1 MIFVFA
7 FSNMNSKSKIQSV
20 KIFSKF
26 YIKGIVEVIKF
37 ISGNTKELRVTIQKN
52 VHQKLQTTFSLCRLH
67 IPCELKDTIRLI
79 SVIFKIEI
87 KIIKLI
93 LDSKVK

>member
-52 VHQKLQTTFSLCRLH
+52 VHQKLQTTFSLCRMH

-79 SVIFKIEI
+79 IVIFKI
-87 KIIKLI
+87 KNKNY
-93 LDSKVK
+93 KKFFG

>member
-26 YIKGIVEVIKF
+26 YIKGIVEIIKF
-37 ISGNTKELRVTIQKN
+37 ISGNTKELRVTIQKI
-52 VHQKLQTTFSLCRLH
+52 QACAS
-67 IPCELKDTIRLI
+67 
-79 SVIFKIEI
+79 EI
-87 KIIKLI
+87 ANRVQPL
-93 LDSKVK
+93 

>member
-20 KIFSKF
+20 KIF
-26 YIKGIVEVIKF
+26 YIKGIVEIIKF

-52 VHQKLQTTFSLCRLH
+52 VHQKLQTTFSLVDCIYL
-67 IPCELKDTIRLI
+67 
-79 SVIFKIEI
+79 VN
-87 KIIKLI
+87 
-93 LDSKVK
+93 